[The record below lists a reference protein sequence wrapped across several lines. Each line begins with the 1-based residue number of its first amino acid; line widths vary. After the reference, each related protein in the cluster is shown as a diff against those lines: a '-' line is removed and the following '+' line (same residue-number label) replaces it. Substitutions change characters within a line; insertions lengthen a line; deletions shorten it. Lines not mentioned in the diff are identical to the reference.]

1 MKLKSAFA
9 LCICAI
15 ALFFVSCKHDRMG
28 TATREDKNG
37 WIYVHL
43 SGSPAD
49 IGYQHG
55 YLVANEID
63 TLIKVMQY
71 YLPSSSGKDWAFYR
85 AASARFLWK
94 KIDKEY
100 QDEIRGIAEGLQAKG
115 MKYDT
120 LDITMYPV

>member
-1 MKLKSAFA
+1 MKPH
-9 LCICAI
+9 ITII
-15 ALFFVSCKHDRMG
+15 ALLVITIFIGSCKQKPAEPHNRLG
-28 TATREDKNG
+28 NATREDKNG

-55 YLVANEID
+55 FLVAKEID

-71 YLPSSSGKDWAFYR
+71 YLPTTSGKDWAFYR
-85 AASARFLWK
+85 GAVQRFLWI

-100 QDEIRGIAEGLQAKG
+100 QDEIRGIADGLHEKG
-115 MKYDT
+115 
-120 LDITMYPV
+120 L

>member
-1 MKLKSAFA
+1 MKTLIKISSLLFIVA
-9 LCICAI
+9 
-15 ALFFVSCKHDRMG
+15 ALFGCQQKPQPHNPLG
-28 TATREDKNG
+28 NATREDKNG

-71 YLPSSSGKDWAFYR
+71 YLPSSSHKDWAFYR
-85 AASARFLWK
+85 GASKRFIWS

-100 QDEIRGIAEGLQAKG
+100 QDEIRGIAEGL
-115 MKYDT
+115 
-120 LDITMYPV
+120 